1 MDVTLGLGS
10 STILESLAQ
19 FNMRIPSICL
29 QIENGT
35 DLGSLN
41 TFYKVSDNK

>member
-1 MDVTLGLGS
+1 MDVTLGPGS